1 MIYQLLKTTYIYKTT
16 KEEEK
21 KENNAM
27 RKILLFIALLLAS
40 VAQAQKT
47 RPAYCE
53 VMACNFWGVGKV
65 YITIDLGE
73 ERTGTICDDKNKPVK
88 FNTPIDALNYM
99 AKLGWSVKET
109 YFLTEIKDQVLHF
122 LLEKQITED
131 SQISEGIYIKPKKK
145 KEPYKPGANGDDV
158 Y

>member
-1 MIYQLLKTTYIYKTT
+1 
-16 KEEEK
+16 
-21 KENNAM
+21 M
-27 RKILLFIALLLAS
+27 RKILLFIALAIASLAN
-40 VAQAQKT
+40 AQNK

-53 VMACNFWGVGKV
+53 VVASNFWGVGKV
-65 YITIDLGE
+65 YISIDLGN
-73 ERTGTICDDKNKPVK
+73 ERIGTICDDKNKPVK

-99 AKLGWSVKET
+99 SKLGWSVKGT
-109 YFLTEIKDQVLHF
+109 YYLTELKQLVLHY
-122 LLEKQITED
+122 LLEKEVTDD

>member
-1 MIYQLLKTTYIYKTT
+1 
-16 KEEEK
+16 
-21 KENNAM
+21 M
-27 RKILLFIALLLAS
+27 RKILLFIALAIASLAN
-40 VAQAQKT
+40 AQNK
-47 RPAYCE
+47 RPAYCQI
-53 VMACNFWGVGKV
+53 MASNFWGVGKV
-65 YITIDLGE
+65 YISIDLGE
-73 ERTGTICDDKNKPVK
+73 EREGTICDDKNKPVK

-109 YFLTEIKDQVLHF
+109 YFLTGIKDNILHF
-122 LLEKQITED
+122 LLEKQVTDD